1 MPDLV
6 PTCLLKILSK
16 VRPWICLICRIY
28 AAELKAFKIGGSDV
42 NVKIFFVAAA
52 MAWGVGSAHAD
63 VFRCTG
69 ADGKTV
75 YQESPCATGAQKALD
90 DRDHRQR
97 EKIVQEQKAEA
108 DRKSQQA
115 ADLKKQWAACQA
127 DKSCVDLCYG
137 VGERL
142 ATVYI
147 ANFQVMAQSNLMASE
162 VMAQGCEKEVGELS
176 SKCVDQCQRGFKL
189 KARSIL
195 KR

>member
-1 MPDLV
+1 M
-6 PTCLLKILSK
+6 
-16 VRPWICLICRIY
+16 
-28 AAELKAFKIGGSDV
+28 

-52 MAWGVGSAHAD
+52 IAWGVGSAHAD

-97 EKIVQEQKAEA
+97 EKIAQERKSEA
-108 DRKSQQA
+108 DRKDRQA
-115 ADLKKQWAACQA
+115 AELKTQWAACQA
-127 DKSCVDLCYG
+127 KNDCLDLCYG
-137 VGERL
+137 AGERL

-147 ANFQVMAQSNLMASE
+147 ANFQLMARNNLMASD

-176 SKCVDQCQRGFKL
+176 SKCVDQCERGFKL

-195 KR
+195 KK

>member
-1 MPDLV
+1 MNAKTL
-6 PTCLLKILSK
+6 
-16 VRPWICLICRIY
+16 
-28 AAELKAFKIGGSDV
+28 
-42 NVKIFFVAAA
+42 FVCATVAL
-52 MAWGVGSAHAD
+52 MAGAAHAD

-97 EKIVQEQKAEA
+97 EKIAQERKAEA
-108 DRKSQQA
+108 DRKDKQA
-115 ADLKKQWAACQA
+115 TELKTQWATCQA
-127 DKSCVDLCYG
+127 KNDCVDLCYG
-137 VGERL
+137 AGERL

-147 ANFQVMAQSNLMASE
+147 ANFQLMAHNNLMASD

-195 KR
+195 KK

>member
-1 MPDLV
+1 M
-6 PTCLLKILSK
+6 CLKY
-16 VRPWICLICRIY
+16 RIY
-28 AAELKAFKIGGSDV
+28 AAKSKAFKNGGSDV

-63 VFRCTG
+63 VFRCTS
-69 ADGKTV
+69 ADGRTV

-97 EKIVQEQKAEA
+97 ERIAQERKAEA

-115 ADLKKQWAACQA
+115 ADLKKQWASCQA

-147 ANFQVMAQSNLMASE
+147 ANFQVMAQSNLMASD

>member
-1 MPDLV
+1 M
-6 PTCLLKILSK
+6 
-16 VRPWICLICRIY
+16 
-28 AAELKAFKIGGSDV
+28 
-42 NVKIFFVAAA
+42 NVKTFFVCAIAAL
-52 MAWGVGSAHAD
+52 MAGAAHAD

-97 EKIVQEQKAEA
+97 ERIAQERKAEADRKTQERKAEA

-115 ADLKKQWAACQA
+115 ADLKKQWASCQA

-147 ANFQVMAQSNLMASE
+147 ANFQVMAQSNLMASD

-189 KARSIL
+189 KAQSIL

>member
-1 MPDLV
+1 M
-6 PTCLLKILSK
+6 K
-16 VRPWICLICRIY
+16 VRAMWFGLV
-28 AAELKAFKIGGSDV
+28 LTWGGS
-42 NVKIFFVAAA
+42 VA
-52 MAWGVGSAHAD
+52 WAD
-63 VFRCTG
+63 VYRCTG

-127 DKSCVDLCYG
+127 DKSCIDLCYG
-137 VGERL
+137 AGERL

-147 ANFQVMAQSNLMASE
+147 ANFRLMAQNNLMASD

-176 SKCVDQCQRGFKL
+176 SSCVSQCERGFKL

-195 KR
+195 KK

>member
-1 MPDLV
+1 M
-6 PTCLLKILSK
+6 K
-16 VRPWICLICRIY
+16 VRAVCLG
-28 AAELKAFKIGGSDV
+28 LVLLWGGST
-42 NVKIFFVAAA
+42 
-52 MAWGVGSAHAD
+52 AWAD

-69 ADGKTV
+69 TDGKTV

-90 DRDHRQR
+90 DRNHRER
-97 EKIVQEQKAEA
+97 ERVAQERKAEE
-108 DRKSQQA
+108 DRKGQQA

-127 DKSCVDLCYG
+127 KNDCVDLCYG

-147 ANFQVMAQSNLMASE
+147 ANFQLMAQNNLMASD

>member
-1 MPDLV
+1 V
-6 PTCLLKILSK
+6 T
-16 VRPWICLICRIY
+16 
-28 AAELKAFKIGGSDV
+28 
-42 NVKIFFVAAA
+42 VKTFFVCAIAAL
-52 MAWGVGSAHAD
+52 MAGAAHAD

-75 YQESPCATGAQKALD
+75 YQESPCAIGAQKALD

-97 EKIVQEQKAEA
+97 EKIAQERKAEA

-115 ADLKKQWAACQA
+115 ADLKKQWASCQA

-147 ANFQVMAQSNLMASE
+147 ANFQVMAQSNLMASD

>member
-1 MPDLV
+1 M
-6 PTCLLKILSK
+6 K
-16 VRPWICLICRIY
+16 VRTVFLGLVLMW
-28 AAELKAFKIGGSDV
+28 GGS
-42 NVKIFFVAAA
+42 VA
-52 MAWGVGSAHAD
+52 WAD

-75 YQESPCATGAQKALD
+75 YQQSPCAIGAQKALD

-115 ADLKKQWAACQA
+115 AELKKQWAACQA
-127 DKSCVDLCYG
+127 DKSCIDLCYG
-137 VGERL
+137 AGERL

-147 ANFQVMAQSNLMASE
+147 ANFRLMAQNNLMASD

-176 SKCVDQCQRGFKL
+176 SSCVSQCERGFKL

-195 KR
+195 KK

>member
-1 MPDLV
+1 MD
-6 PTCLLKILSK
+6 
-16 VRPWICLICRIY
+16 
-28 AAELKAFKIGGSDV
+28 
-42 NVKIFFVAAA
+42 VKIFFVAAA
-52 MAWGVGSAHAD
+52 MAWGAGSAHAD

-90 DRDHRQR
+90 DRNHRER
-97 EKIVQEQKAEA
+97 ERVAQERKAEE
-108 DRKSQQA
+108 DRKGQQA

-127 DKSCVDLCYG
+127 KNDCVDLCYG

-142 ATVYI
+142 AAVYI
-147 ANFQVMAQSNLMASE
+147 TNFQLMAQNNLMASD

-176 SKCVDQCQRGFKL
+176 PKCVDQCQRGFKL

-195 KR
+195 KK